1 MRVSMISRSAGV
13 VTYSVPV
20 FRVGDL
26 HYRFEHRR
34 FFPPGT

>member
-26 HYRFEHRR
+26 HYRFERRR
-34 FFPPGT
+34 FFRPGT